1 MKKNIYTTPVVGIVK
16 LDTTGIIATSTLGT
30 GDRNDIEI
38 KDEIFEG
45 EFIPTGITGK
55 DSGKAKPELYP

>member
-16 LDTTGIIATSTLGT
+16 LGT

-45 EFIPTGITGK
+45 EFRSNRNHWEG
-55 DSGKAKPELYP
+55 LW

>member
-30 GDRNDIEI
+30 GDRNDFEI
-38 KDEIFEG
+38 KDDIFVG
-45 EFIPTGITGK
+45 EFRYNRYHWEG
-55 DSGKAKPELYP
+55 LW

>member
-38 KDEIFEG
+38 KDEILEG
-45 EFIPTGITGK
+45 EFRSNRNHWEG
-55 DSGKAKPELYP
+55 LW

>member
-16 LDTTGIIATSTLGT
+16 LDTTGIIATAALGT

-45 EFIPTGITGK
+45 EFRSNRNHWEG
-55 DSGKAKPELYP
+55 LW

>member
-1 MKKNIYTTPVVGIVK
+1 MKKNIYTTSVVGIVK

-45 EFIPTGITGK
+45 EFRSNRNHWEG
-55 DSGKAKPELYP
+55 LW

>member
-30 GDRNDIEI
+30 GDRNDNEI
-38 KDEIFEG
+38 KEEIFEG
-45 EFIPTGITGK
+45 EFRNKQNHWEG
-55 DSGKAKPELYP
+55 LW

>member
-45 EFIPTGITGK
+45 
-55 DSGKAKPELYP
+55 

>member
-30 GDRNDIEI
+30 GDRNDIRSNRNHW
-38 KDEIFEG
+38 EG
-45 EFIPTGITGK
+45 
-55 DSGKAKPELYP
+55 LW